1 MPVGIMCFTGLSV
14 HYPAIV
20 TLLEDSPHTEVII
33 DHFGF
38 FVQGKI
44 VYSVLHERIYR
55 RKRWKIRESRREEI
69 SVLSC
74 LVLCRPASSLLLY
87 SALLLLIGRI
97 HYHCHCYHQAVQQT
111 KQPGSSCCPSPST
124 PR

>member
-38 FVQGKI
+38 FLQGNYKRCMLYI
-44 VYSVLHERIYR
+44 DTGEPSFSMR
-55 RKRWKIRESRREEI
+55 RCDR
-69 SVLSC
+69 L
-74 LVLCRPASSLLLY
+74 A
-87 SALLLLIGRI
+87 
-97 HYHCHCYHQAVQQT
+97 
-111 KQPGSSCCPSPST
+111 
-124 PR
+124 